1 MGDSKDFVHA
11 MKEALKDTSVQDLF
25 RSLLQPAIDEVAS
38 QLQKKIDF
46 CCKSLS
52 DDMRN
57 EMDSLRQA
65 VAAKDNRIKSL
76 ENEVEILKNEQ
87 DNLEQY
93 TRRNSLWISG
103 LPESDNEDV
112 GQKVLELCRYKLQI
126 PVTSSDIDRVHRVGK
141 IGSSNPRPVL
151 VKFATY
157 GARSSVFKAKSTL
170 RPGGRNPRTPWTLG
184 TAASLPTN
192 TAPDIV
198 QGDEPRT
205 GSGDAR
211 AAAGNGA
218 GGSHDDGEI
227 PANED
232 EGDYVFIDVTDGAA
246 ARQVDM
252 PHLTWLVDPSKVFIT
267 EDLTRTRQY
276 VLWKARCAKRN
287 KRIKDCWS
295 NDGQILVKDNAGKVN
310 LIKSPQDIIAYD
322 P

>member
-1 MGDSKDFVHA
+1 M
-11 MKEALKDTSVQDLF
+11 
-25 RSLLQPAIDEVAS
+25 
-38 QLQKKIDF
+38 
-46 CCKSLS
+46 
-52 DDMRN
+52 
-57 EMDSLRQA
+57 
-65 VAAKDNRIKSL
+65 
-76 ENEVEILKNEQ
+76 
-87 DNLEQY
+87 
-93 TRRNSLWISG
+93 
-103 LPESDNEDV
+103 
-112 GQKVLELCRYKLQI
+112 
-126 PVTSSDIDRVHRVGK
+126 
-141 IGSSNPRPVL
+141 
-151 VKFATY
+151 
-157 GARSSVFKAKSTL
+157 
-170 RPGGRNPRTPWTLG
+170 
-184 TAASLPTN
+184 
-192 TAPDIV
+192 

-211 AAAGNGA
+211 AAADNGA

-227 PANED
+227 SANEG
-232 EGDYVFIDVTDGAA
+232 EGDDVFIDVTDGAAIAA